1 MNREV
6 KTVAVI
12 GAGIAGISSAHYL
25 SKKYQVTLFEKNS
38 VIGGHTNTF
47 VLTNTADAGLGID
60 TGFIVLN
67 DQTYPNL
74 HKFLAE
80 LKVPVRWS
88 DMSFSYFSMKDNF
101 AYSGAGLKGLFAEK
115 KNIFNPKFYFFLSE
129 IRRFCQ
135 LAIRDLEENN
145 IGDISLAEYL
155 AKHLFKADLI
165 DRYILPM
172 GAAIWSTAAD
182 VMLSFPAKTFLNFFK
197 NHGLLKL
204 KDRPRWQ
211 TVVGGSHSYL
221 KAFHN
226 SFNGELICDAKI
238 KSIEKRENL
247 NTLHFESGEK
257 RDFDAVVM
265 AVHADQVLKL
275 LANPSSEEKQYF
287 SAWSYNKNYTVLHTD
302 TNMLHKN
309 RAIWAAWN
317 YREDQQSKLSVTYQ
331 MNRLQGL
338 NTEQQYLVSLN
349 CDGIDADKIL
359 YEIDYQHP
367 LYTLDS
373 IATQQRIQ
381 ELNGQNNIFYAGSYL
396 GYGFHEDGIKS
407 GINVAKKL
415 GVTA

>member
-1 MNREV
+1 MEKNGELLTIFLRSKTVSNMNNEV
-6 KTVAVI
+6 KNIAVI

-25 SKKYQVTLFEKNS
+25 SKKYQVTLFEKSS

-47 VLTNTADAGLGID
+47 ILNNSPDAGLGID

-74 HKFLAE
+74 HKFFDE

-129 IRRFCQ
+129 IKRFCH
-135 LAIRDLEENN
+135 LAKRDLEENN

-182 VMLSFPAKTFLNFFK
+182 VMLSFPARTFLNFFK

-221 KAFHN
+221 KAFEKLF
-226 SFNGELICDAKI
+226 SGELVCDAKI
-238 KSIEKRENL
+238 KGIEKKYNS
-247 NTLHFESGEK
+247 NTLHFESEES
-257 RDFDAVVM
+257 RDFDAVVI

-275 LANPSSEEKQYF
+275 LSNPSAEEVKYF
-287 SAWSYNKNYTVLHTD
+287 SAWSYNKNHTVLHTD
-302 TNMLHKN
+302 TQMLHKN
-309 RAIWAAWN
+309 KAIWAAWN

-338 NTEQQYLVSLN
+338 NCEEHGCRQMIYR
-349 CDGIDADKIL
+349 
-359 YEIDYQHP
+359 H
-367 LYTLDS
+367 
-373 IATQQRIQ
+373 
-381 ELNGQNNIFYAGSYL
+381 F
-396 GYGFHEDGIKS
+396 
-407 GINVAKKL
+407 
-415 GVTA
+415 

>member
-1 MNREV
+1 
-6 KTVAVI
+6 
-12 GAGIAGISSAHYL
+12 
-25 SKKYQVTLFEKNS
+25 
-38 VIGGHTNTF
+38 
-47 VLTNTADAGLGID
+47 
-60 TGFIVLN
+60 
-67 DQTYPNL
+67 
-74 HKFLAE
+74 
-80 LKVPVRWS
+80 
-88 DMSFSYFSMKDNF
+88 
-101 AYSGAGLKGLFAEK
+101 
-115 KNIFNPKFYFFLSE
+115 
-129 IRRFCQ
+129 
-135 LAIRDLEENN
+135 
-145 IGDISLAEYL
+145 
-155 AKHLFKADLI
+155 
-165 DRYILPM
+165 M